1 MIEFI
6 HLAQAAESTASAANE
21 AKSGGALELLG
32 INWKLFI
39 AQLVNFGV
47 IVFIL
52 WKWVFTPV
60 TNALE
65 NRTKKIEASL
75 HDAEQIKKQLA
86 DLESFKT
93 TTERQARADY
103 QKILA
108 EAALAALDQKQKT
121 LAEVKLQAEKMIA
134 DAEKRIISDREKTM
148 NELKGEF
155 AGFVAAATEKIIKEK
170 LDSHKDA
177 KFIEQSLNDIR

>member
-6 HLAQAAESTASAANE
+6 HLAQAAESTAAAANE
-21 AKSGGALELLG
+21 AKSGGVLELLG

-47 IVFIL
+47 IIFIL

-75 HDAEQIKKQLA
+75 RDAEQIKQQLK
-86 DLESFKT
+86 DLESFKAT
-93 TTERQARADY
+93 AQQQARADY

-108 EAALAALDQKQKT
+108 EAAASAGVQKQKT
-121 LAEVKLQAEKMIA
+121 LLEAKAQAEKMIA
-134 DAEKRIISDREKTM
+134 DAEKRIISDRDATM
-148 NELKGEF
+148 NKLKGEF
-155 AGFVAAATEKIIKEK
+155 AEFVTAATEKIIKEK
-170 LDSHKDA
+170 LDSRKDA
-177 KFIEQSLNDIR
+177 KLIEQSLNDIR